1 MSVTGFLG
9 NAEKPTDLGLMLELV
24 QKLVDVV
31 IDIFIRK
38 LPEELTEVDLLRQKA
53 SCCLRRLRPDM

>member
-38 LPEELTEVDLLRQKA
+38 LPEELTEVDLLR
-53 SCCLRRLRPDM
+53 